1 MPSAIQT
8 KYSTTA
14 AAAPTTGDCTVPGE
28 LAVNV
33 TDKKLYTRNGS
44 DAIVQV
50 GEQDG
55 TADGA
60 VKYWNNTTKQWVESS
75 AVLISPST
83 GQITIS
89 AANNLIISNLPTS
102 DPLNT
107 GEIWNDSGTLK
118 VSS

>member
-1 MPSAIQT
+1 MPSVIQT
-8 KYSTTA
+8 KYGTTSG
-14 AAAPTTGDCTVPGE
+14 AAPTTGDCTVPGE
-28 LAVNV
+28 LALNV
-33 TDKKLYTRNGS
+33 TDKKLYSRDNADT
-44 DAIVQV
+44 IIQV

-55 TADGA
+55 TSDGA

-75 AVLISPST
+75 GILINPSS
-83 GQITIS
+83 GQITIN
-89 AANNLIISNLPTS
+89 AASNLVISNLPTS